1 MLGRGG
7 GIGLGVVGRNFPS
20 IGTVGDNGLFGSGA
34 AARISRDDGTGSTK
48 RVGKPSICL
57 Q

>member
-34 AARISRDDGTGSTK
+34 AARISREDGTGSTK